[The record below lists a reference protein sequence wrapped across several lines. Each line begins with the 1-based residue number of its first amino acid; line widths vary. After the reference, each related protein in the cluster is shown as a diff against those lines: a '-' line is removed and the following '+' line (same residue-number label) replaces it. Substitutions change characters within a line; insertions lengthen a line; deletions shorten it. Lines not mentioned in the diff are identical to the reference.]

1 MHHTGSLHG
10 QWPLCSACQH
20 PSNNF
25 SDTTQSTAL
34 LQHTRL
40 IHVYRFTVSS
50 WLLVTDL
57 NTKRYFDKDRLGT
70 RCKSGPKWHIRAH
83 FRVNR
88 SDVHLYTKDIGV
100 TSRAFLWENAHGNTV
115 PAPLT
120 DYSYLLSIYER
131 AFFFPFIKKA
141 LVSSPD
147 FYVCSVGECR
157 I

>member
-100 TSRAFLWENAHGNTV
+100 TSRAFFVGECTWEHSSGT
-115 PAPLT
+115 
-120 DYSYLLSIYER
+120 SYWLFIFTIYIWKSI
-131 AFFFPFIKKA
+131 FFPFYKKSTGFKSWF
-141 LVSSPD
+141 LCVQCWR
-147 FYVCSVGECR
+147 V
-157 I
+157 